1 MTNSLDER
9 TIRPFTTGR
18 KNWLFSASVKGA
30 KSSAAAYSI
39 IETAK
44 ANKLDPYKYLTYIFT
59 YLPGQD
65 IRDRDILNIF
75 MPWDDE
81 VQNRCKL

>member
-18 KNWLFSASVKGA
+18 KNWLFSNSVKGA
-30 KSSAAAYSI
+30 EATACAYSI

-44 ANKLDPYKYLTYIFT
+44 ANNLDPYKYLTYIFE

-65 IRDRDILNIF
+65 INDTKILDIF
-75 MPWDDE
+75 MPWDKE
-81 VQNRCKL
+81 VQSRCK

>member
-1 MTNSLDER
+1 MRELFGHLQQDVKTDCLVQALKEQNQVQQHIVSL
-9 TIRPFTTGR
+9 
-18 KNWLFSASVKGA
+18 
-30 KSSAAAYSI
+30 

-65 IRDRDILNIF
+65 INDPDILNIF